1 MVDAVVVYSTR
12 SGSTGRMAKAVA
24 EGLVEGGL
32 DVKVYDLRRSIFEDF
47 KEELEKAKAVVVGTP
62 THDYMP
68 AYEVNVLLSK
78 MEELNVKGKI
88 GAVFGSY
95 GWSGEAVYEVQRRMR
110 SLGFNVVT
118 DPLRIIE
125 DPDEDG
131 LRRCRELGLAIAGK
145 VKGEAS

>member
-1 MVDAVVVYSTR
+1 
-12 SGSTGRMAKAVA
+12 MAKAVA
-24 EGLVEGGL
+24 EGLAEGGL
-32 DVKVYDLRRSIFEDF
+32 DVRVYDLRRNIVEDF
-47 KEELEKAKAVVVGTP
+47 KEELEASKAIVVGTP

-95 GWSGEAVYEVQRRMR
+95 GWSGEAVYEVQRRMK
-110 SLGFNVVT
+110 SLGFEVVAG
-118 DPLRIIE
+118 PLRIIE

-131 LRRCRELGLAIAGK
+131 LRKCRELGLAVAK
-145 VKGEAS
+145 RVKGG